1 MSPNEDLLDKL
12 RADIN
17 REIKRRH
24 QASRNTASATNKRPG
39 DKTETVQHSPVPIL
53 NNHPLLHIIP
63 TLSHQF
69 TLLLFVGIL
78 IFVTIIFYFIGSAAR
93 FLKST
98 TIEFKDALSSFF
110 GSMLAFTISLAPTFH
125 ALTPAIPLSYVPQ
138 DVPSAFRYVED
149 WGPALDI
156 ESNGIKFLSA
166 MVKDHSYPTLP
177 IRKVN
182 QLYDFNAYFQSE
194 LSPSLAQSRLEIRFL
209 LDEAKS
215 NPVSG
220 IWNDKKWWKFWKP
233 CCKCRLQAQFQ
244 ALLATFLEAKES
256 RTSLHS
262 ILEEI
267 NEKTVGDI
275 RTETCRVAM
284 DLKSEHMEQVREIS
298 LFNKA
303 PDVYLVQLGTTAE
316 IVTFGCE
323 MAEVDQNLAQG
334 TLAIMKKEMKF
345 LENALSWL
353 EFFAR
358 KMDLER
364 LEVGAIQKR
373 ETAFLEWAEEWLE
386 ITGRYYIT

>member
-1 MSPNEDLLDKL
+1 MSPNGDVLDKL

-24 QASRNTASATNKRPG
+24 QASRNTASATNKRR
-39 DKTETVQHSPVPIL
+39 QHSSVPLL
-53 NNHPLLHIIP
+53 NNHPLIRIIP
-63 TLSHQF
+63 TPSHQF
-69 TLLLFVGIL
+69 SLLLITVILLFVIIIL
-78 IFVTIIFYFIGSAAR
+78 FFIAGAAR

-110 GSMLAFTISLAPTFH
+110 GSVLTFTISLAPTFY
-125 ALTPAIPLSYVPQ
+125 APTPDIPLPYVPQ
-138 DVPSAFRYVED
+138 DMPSAFRYVED

-182 QLYDFNAYFQSE
+182 QLHDFNAYFHSE
-194 LSPSLAQSRLEIRFL
+194 FSPSLAQSRLEIRFL
-209 LDEAKS
+209 LDEVKS

-233 CCKCRLQAQFQ
+233 CCECRLQAQFQ
-244 ALLATFLEAKES
+244 TLLAIFHEAQES
-256 RTSLHS
+256 RTSLHK
-262 ILEEI
+262 ILGKI
-267 NEKTVGDI
+267 NNKTVGDI
-275 RTETCRVAM
+275 RTQTCRVAI
-284 DLKSEHMEQVREIS
+284 DLKSEHMKEVRKIS
-298 LFNKA
+298 LLDNKA

-316 IVTFGCE
+316 TVTFGCK
-323 MAEVDQNLAQG
+323 MAEVDQDLAQG
-334 TLAIMKKEMKF
+334 TLAIMEKEIKF
-345 LENALSWL
+345 LGNVLIWL
-353 EFFAR
+353 EGIAR
-358 KMDLER
+358 KMGLEQ

-373 ETAFLEWAEEWLE
+373 ETVFLEWAEEWLE